1 MVLPYTVWIYWT
13 TLKAGIPNMEKYYR
27 NLEDLTT
34 VENEFVEAGC
44 LWLLENEL
52 LILVDDDRYGT
63 SLLDGNFAVVTD

>member
-1 MVLPYTVWIYWT
+1 
-13 TLKAGIPNMEKYYR
+13 MEKYYR